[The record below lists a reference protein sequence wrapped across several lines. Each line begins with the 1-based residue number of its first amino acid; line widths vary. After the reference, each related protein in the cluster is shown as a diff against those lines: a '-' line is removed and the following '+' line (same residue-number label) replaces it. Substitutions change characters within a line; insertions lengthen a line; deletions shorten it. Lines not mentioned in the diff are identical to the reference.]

1 MPPMQLPQGPA
12 GPPYPEMSSAAG
24 SASLVMSSA
33 AGSTLPATSAA
44 GSASPAASSAA
55 RKPPR
60 QQQKDCHEALEP
72 AVYTATQ
79 PSTTRPPNLVSLPL
93 DLSPLPPK
101 HKASH
106 ATMAAPSALPKAA
119 QVLHAAPSASQEQ
132 HRAEGQ
138 ERWEAA
144 EALPQ
149 DLISAPQ
156 LDTRLLQHSPKDVK
170 ELTPKVGKWQPVED
184 EQTLSRSSTPSSPRQ
199 VRSGQRRM
207 ASSRPDLFSPLT
219 PA

>member
-1 MPPMQLPQGPA
+1 MALQPA
-12 GPPYPEMSSAAG
+12 FY
-24 SASLVMSSA
+24 
-33 AGSTLPATSAA
+33 
-44 GSASPAASSAA
+44 
-55 RKPPR
+55 K
-60 QQQKDCHEALEP
+60 
-72 AVYTATQ
+72 ATQ
-79 PSTTRPPNLVSLPL
+79 PSATGSFSLTPL
-93 DLSPLPPK
+93 LMDLSPLPPK
-101 HKASH
+101 HEASH
-106 ATMAAPSALPKAA
+106 PDMAI
-119 QVLHAAPSASQEQ
+119 PSASQEQ

-170 ELTPKVGKWQPVED
+170 ELTPKVKKWQPAED
-184 EQTLSRSSTPSSPRQ
+184 EQTLSRSSTLSSPRQ